1 MNRENYSNFDLEF
14 YRVGEK
20 YTVKV
25 CSFTGEAKYT
35 FSPPFTREEAEQFIL
50 SIQNSI
56 YTTSQDINSIKKFG
70 GTLFET
76 VFQKDILASYK
87 SSLDVITLQEGA
99 GLRVRLHLQD
109 VPKLAHLPWEY
120 LYQVNTNQFLCLNR
134 QTPIVRYL
142 DIPKI
147 ITPLNIKLPLRILV
161 FISSPTNLVRLNVN
175 NERQKIQKALADLEK
190 KGSVNFTFCEN
201 ATVSELLKNLRQSE
215 YHIFHF
221 IGHGGFDELKKQG
234 LLAFENEDESVDYVN
249 AEQLGSILEN
259 HLSLRLVV
267 LNSCEGARTSI
278 IDPFAGIAATLVQQG
293 IPAVLAMQF
302 SITDVAAINFIGEFY
317 SSIADEMPVDNA
329 VTEARVHLFSSI
341 DDNIEWGTPVLF
353 MRSPDGALFTVE
365 DKGES
370 VEPIITRSKKKAQ
383 KRSFAVLFIL
393 ASLIF
398 GLICFMILA
407 VAPKSSVIA
416 LDVYAKRI
424 SFSLFPESS
433 DEEIP
438 LLYSGIWTNSISI
451 ESFQP
456 IKLDIDEQTTSI
468 NNFKNPITITPK
480 SPEGRVIFSSSH
492 PDISLQ
498 EIIADSGSNI
508 MLHLDDENL
517 IFEIRNSST
526 ILYQAMSVGEHLDIF
541 VQDCIVTDA
550 LANDLTQKFNSSIEV
565 KLLDISRYIKVP
577 GNNNNLIS
585 IVKKPEFE
593 ADEVTQFV
601 IEEIVCDVEFTKDI
615 HQNFKMI
622 KQSTIDSIFITRNF
636 PLINL
641 AFRSKGIGDLQIE
654 AEPNRFLIYDLSRID
669 NSLRVSAQ
677 GRLKSIKVGQGALMS
692 EMVPGYLAFITQH
705 PVFSVFITFLAWF
718 LTIISPIIFKY
729 VTKEKGI

>member
-1 MNRENYSNFDLEF
+1 MNRANYSNFDLEF

-20 YTVKV
+20 YVAKV
-25 CSFTGEAKYT
+25 RSFTGEAKHT
-35 FSPPFTREEAEQFIL
+35 FSPPFTIEEAEQFIL

-56 YTTSQDINSIKKFG
+56 YTTSQDSSFIKKFG

-76 VFQKDILASYK
+76 VFQKDIRASYK
-87 SSLDVITLQEGA
+87 SSLDVITSQEGA

-109 VPKLAHLPWEY
+109 VPEFAHLPWEY
-120 LYQVNTNQFLCLNR
+120 LYQANTNQFLCLNR

-161 FISSPTNLVRLNVN
+161 FISSPSNLNPLNVD
-175 NERQKIQKALADLEK
+175 NEKLKIQKALADLEK
-190 KGSVNFTFCEN
+190 RGLVSFGFTEN
-201 ATVSELLKNLRQSE
+201 ATISELLKNLCQSE

-221 IGHGGFDELKKQG
+221 IGHGGFDELKNQG
-234 LLAFENEDESVDYVN
+234 LLAFENDDETVDYVS
-249 AEQLGSILEN
+249 AEQIGAILTN
-259 HLSLRLVV
+259 HRSLRLVL

-278 IDPFAGIAATLVQQG
+278 TDPFTGVATTLVQQG

-302 SITDVAAINFIGEFY
+302 SITDFAAINFTSEFY
-317 SSIADEMPVDNA
+317 SSIADGMPADIA

-353 MRSPDGALFTVE
+353 MRSPDGALFTIE
-365 DKGES
+365 DKGDS
-370 VEPIITRSKKKAQ
+370 VEPITTRSEIKVQ

-398 GLICFMILA
+398 GLICFTILA

-416 LDVYAKRI
+416 LDVYAKRV

-433 DEEIP
+433 GEEIP

-456 IKLDIDEQTTSI
+456 IKLNIAAQTKSI
-468 NNFKNPITITPK
+468 HDFKNPITITPK
-480 SPEGRVIFSSSH
+480 SPEGRVTFSSSD

-498 EIIADSGSNI
+498 EIISDSGSNV
-508 MLHLDDENL
+508 MLQLYDEDL

-526 ILYQAMSVGEHLDIF
+526 ILYQAMSFGEHLDIF

-550 LANDLTQKFNSSIEV
+550 LDNDLTQQFNSSIDV
-565 KLLDISRYIKVP
+565 KLPDISRYIKVQ
-577 GNNNNLIS
+577 GSKNNLIS
-585 IVKKPEFE
+585 IITKPEFE

-615 HQNFKMI
+615 HQNYKVI

-636 PLINL
+636 PLDNL

-654 AEPNRFLIYDLSRID
+654 AELNRFIIYDLSRIE
-669 NSLRVSAQ
+669 NSLRVNAQ
-677 GRLKSIKVGQGALMS
+677 GRLKSLKVGQGALMS
-692 EMVPGYLAFITQH
+692 VMVPGYLAFIAQH
-705 PVFSVFITFLAWF
+705 PTISLLITFLVWF
-718 LTIISPIIFKY
+718 LTIISPIIFKF
-729 VTKEKGI
+729 VTKEKGD